1 MGLNQL
7 NSIQHMIH
15 SVTKSNSKFVKISR
29 KEYEDFCKEYVFE
42 QLKGIKFGDA
52 FCDRFGV
59 HDSMRHIIS
68 LFSSMEY
75 AKDVIEIQG
84 YVE

>member
-1 MGLNQL
+1 MVN
-7 NSIQHMIH
+7 
-15 SVTKSNSKFVKISR
+15 SVTTPNIKSVKISR

-42 QLKGIKFGDA
+42 QLKGIKFGEA

-59 HDSMRHIIS
+59 DDSMRHIIS